1 MTLNLSI
8 YSYNHRP
15 KYALTTHYLT
25 ETNQLNELKYNA
37 HTIIKS
43 NAFNLLID
51 TTLNSIKN
59 SLNQSLATL
68 KFEERNAV
76 YANDLDDIH
85 EIKRK
90 AELVKQHFEK
100 DIEHISS
107 LTPNDLLNQIDK
119 GIPLQDDLHHHII
132 STFGKSIDPLF
143 NLNQESLHLRES
155 TSKTLKSIFE
165 DILQTSF
172 DNNTNDVP
180 YYISNDQMI
189 MCYYR
194 LRDAIH
200 NLQQN
205 TDVSNQQI
213 TSDIADAMFLKEVV
227 DYLKQKNKDYLLVV
241 E

>member
-25 ETNQLNELKYNA
+25 ETNQLNRLRYNA

-43 NAFNLLID
+43 NAFNLLIN

-68 KFEERNAV
+68 KFEERNAI
-76 YANDLDDIH
+76 YANDLDDMH

-90 AELVKQHFEK
+90 AQLVKERFEK
-100 DIEHISS
+100 DIEQISS

-119 GIPLQDDLHHHII
+119 DITLQSDLHRHIMI
-132 STFGKSIDPLF
+132 TFGESVNPLF
-143 NLNQESLHLRES
+143 DLNQESLHLRES
-155 TSKTLKSIFE
+155 TSNTLKSIFE

-172 DNNTNDVP
+172 DNNTNEIP

-200 NLQQN
+200 HLQQN
-205 TDVSNQQI
+205 TDVSNQQN

-241 E
+241 K